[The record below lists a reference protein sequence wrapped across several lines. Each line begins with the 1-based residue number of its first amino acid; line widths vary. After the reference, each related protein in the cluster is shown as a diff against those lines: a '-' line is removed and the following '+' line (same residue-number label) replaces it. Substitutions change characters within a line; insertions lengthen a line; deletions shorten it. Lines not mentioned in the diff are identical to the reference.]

1 MAAESQSY
9 YAVLS
14 GTQPRRTMI
23 GREAEIPGVSTL
35 FGGELIRVPV
45 PAPLVYTLNPEI
57 PGDRQHFY
65 REVPLMS
72 DRLLSLLR
80 ACGVDNLQS
89 FPAILEDPIS
99 GNTWTDYHAVNVV
112 GAVECVDFE
121 RSDFVGG
128 RRLVTAQFDG
138 FVIDPVRA
146 GHFKFFR
153 LAESIGTIIA
163 SREIRDHITAEEPS
177 ALNFVPTLDYAT

>member
-1 MAAESQSY
+1 
-9 YAVLS
+9 
-14 GTQPRRTMI
+14 MI

-35 FGGELIRVPV
+35 FTGEIIRVPV
-45 PAPLVYTLNPEI
+45 PSPLRYSLSPEM

-72 DRLLSLLR
+72 NRLLSLLR
-80 ACGVDNLQS
+80 TCGVDNLQA

-99 GNTWTDYHAVNVV
+99 GQTWNDYQAVNVV
-112 GAVECVDFE
+112 GAVECVDFQ
-121 RSDFVGG
+121 RSDFAGG

-138 FVIDPVRA
+138 FVIDPARA

-153 LAESIGTIIA
+153 LAESISTLIA
-163 SREIRDHITAEEPS
+163 NGEVRDYITTEEPS